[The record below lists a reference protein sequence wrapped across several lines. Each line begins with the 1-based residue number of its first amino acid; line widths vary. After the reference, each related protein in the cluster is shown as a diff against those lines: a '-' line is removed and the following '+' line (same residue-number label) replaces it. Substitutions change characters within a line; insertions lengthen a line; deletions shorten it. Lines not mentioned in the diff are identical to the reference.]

1 MKRRHKLSLL
11 AGLLLSA
18 GVAQASVES
27 DMKSFFND
35 MTYAS
40 NATSA
45 KSWQGQAARYMTGGS
60 FYSRTGVKNIQ
71 MMSISLPSISSGC
84 GGIDVYL
91 GALSFINA
99 DQFIAFMKQIMANSP
114 GYMFE
119 IALKTTVPELAAAKD
134 YVQKLASDMNQFN
147 MSSCQAAQGIV
158 GGMAAMWS
166 ESQQAVCQSVAGQ
179 NNIFSDWAA
188 SRQGCTTGG
197 DYNKVVG
204 KATGSDADKVLTDT
218 NLMWKAIQNSALSNS
233 QELGQF
239 AMSVSGTVIFDSNG
253 KMSVLQSLIT
263 NDKAVLNAMMNGGTA
278 NVYVC
283 DNSSK
288 CTAPTINKLTI
299 SESSSLISMTRKT
312 LEEIQDKAIT
322 DTALTDAEK
331 KFINSTSIPI
341 LTWIIDQSSLSVTRS
356 LFDQLADYIA
366 CDIYLQYMD
375 GILKQVNAQLAGKD
389 YPADSM
395 EQLRGSLRA
404 ANNALNTLR
413 MDVQVKESALI
424 SAQNQIQFLRQQVS
438 SQMTDR
444 YMGNYQFGR
453 VN

>member
-1 MKRRHKLSLL
+1 MLRKSLL
-11 AGLLLSA
+11 AVSLMLGLTVPAL
-18 GVAQASVES
+18 ASVET

-91 GALSFINA
+91 GAMSFINA

-158 GGMAAMWS
+158 GGMSAMWS

-204 KATGSDADKVLTDT
+204 KATGSDADKVLKGV
-218 NLMWKAIQNSALSNS
+218 NMMWKAMDNSALSNS
-233 QELGQF
+233 QELRQF
-239 AMSVSGTVIFDSNG
+239 AMSVSGTVIFDDNG
-253 KMSVLQSLIT
+253 KMHILQSLIS
-263 NDKAVLNAMMNGGTA
+263 NDKAVLNAMMSGGTA

-283 DNSSK
+283 NNNND
-288 CTAPTINKLTI
+288 CLIPTINKLTI
-299 SESSSLISMTRKT
+299 SESSSLINMT
-312 LEEIQDKAIT
+312 KAILT
-322 DTALTDAEK
+322 SIQNKAIDDTPLTDAEK

-341 LTWIIDQSSLSVTRS
+341 LTWIIDQSSLSVTRD

-404 ANNALNTLR
+404 ANSALNSLR
-413 MDVQVKESALI
+413 MDVQVKESTLI
-424 SAQNQIQFLRQQVS
+424 SAQNQIQFVRQQVS

>member
-1 MKRRHKLSLL
+1 MKRLCQLSLL
-11 AGLLLSA
+11 AGVLCCT
-18 GVAQASVES
+18 GIVNASVES

-35 MTYAS
+35 MTYSS
-40 NATSA
+40 NVTTA

-91 GALSFINA
+91 GAFSFINA
-99 DQFIAFMKQIMANSP
+99 DEFIAFIKQIMANSP
-114 GYMFE
+114 GFMFE

-134 YVQKLASDMNQFN
+134 YVQKLASDLNRFN

-158 GGMAAMWS
+158 GGLAAMWS

-197 DYNKVVG
+197 SYNSVVS
-204 KATGSDADKVLTDT
+204 KASGSDADKVLTSV
-218 NLMWKAIQNSALSNS
+218 NLMWNAIQSSVLSNN

-239 AMSVSGTVIFDSNG
+239 AMSVSGTVIFDDEG
-253 KMSVLQSLIT
+253 KMHVLQSLIS
-263 NDKAVLNAMMNGGTA
+263 NDKSVLNAMMNGGTA

-283 DNSSK
+283 DNSNK
-288 CTAPTINKLTI
+288 CLSPTINTLTI
-299 SESSSLISMTRKT
+299 SESHSLIKMTMDI
-312 LEEIQDKAIT
+312 LNSIQEK
-322 DTALTDAEK
+322 ALTDAPLSDTEIK
-331 KFINSTSIPI
+331 LINSTSIPI
-341 LTWIIDQSSLSVTRS
+341 LTWIIDQSSLSVTQG
-356 LFDQLADYIA
+356 LFEQLADYIA

-375 GILKQVNAQLAGKD
+375 GILKQVNARLAGKD
-389 YPADSM
+389 YPKDSM
-395 EQLRGSLRA
+395 LLLRSSLGE
-404 ANNALNTLR
+404 ANKALNTLR

-424 SAQNQIQFLRQQVS
+424 SAQQQIRFVRQQVS

>member
-1 MKRRHKLSLL
+1 MKKLFKHSVL
-11 AGLLLSA
+11 AGLLFSVS
-18 GVAQASVES
+18 VAQASVES

-35 MTYAS
+35 MTYSS

-45 KSWQGQAARYMTGGS
+45 KAWQGQAARYMTGGS

-71 MMSISLPSISSGC
+71 MVSISLPSISSGC

-91 GALSFINA
+91 GAFSFINA
-99 DQFIAFMKQIMANSP
+99 DQFIAFMKQIMANST

-134 YVQKLASDMNQFN
+134 YVQKLVSDLNQFN

-158 GGMAAMWS
+158 GGLASMWS
-166 ESQQAVCQSVAGQ
+166 ESQQAVCQSISGQ
-179 NNIFSDWAA
+179 TNMFADWAA

-197 DYNKVVG
+197 SY
-204 KATGSDADKVLTDT
+204 DKVTDKAKGSEADQVLKNI
-218 NLMWKAIQNSALSNS
+218 NLMWAAMENSALSNNR
-233 QELGQF
+233 ELRQF
-239 AMSVSGTVIFDSNG
+239 AVSVSGTVTFDG
-253 KMSVLQSLIT
+253 EGTMRVLPSLIS

-283 DNSSK
+283 DNANK
-288 CTAPTINKLTI
+288 CLAPTINKLTI
-299 SESSSLISMTRKT
+299 SESSSLVSMTRKT
-312 LEEIQDKAIT
+312 LEIIQDKAIS
-322 DTALTDAEK
+322 DSALTDAEK

-389 YPADSM
+389 YPAESM
-395 EQLRGSLRA
+395 TLLRTSLRD

-424 SAQNQIQFLRQQVS
+424 SAQSQIQFLRQQVS

>member
-1 MKRRHKLSLL
+1 MKRFFKLSTL
-11 AGLLLSA
+11 AGLLLSVS
-18 GVAQASVES
+18 VAQASVES

-35 MTYAS
+35 MTYSS

-45 KSWQGQAARYMTGGS
+45 KAWQGQAARYMTGGS

-71 MMSISLPSISSGC
+71 MVSISLPSISSGC

-91 GALSFINA
+91 GAFSFINA
-99 DQFIAFMKQIMANSP
+99 DQFIAFMKQIMANST

-134 YVQKLASDMNQFN
+134 YVQKLVSDLNQFN

-158 GGMAAMWS
+158 GGLASMWS
-166 ESQQAVCQSVAGQ
+166 ESQQAVCQSISGQ
-179 NNIFSDWAA
+179 TNMFADWAA

-197 DYNKVVG
+197 GYDKVTD
-204 KATGSDADKVLTDT
+204 KATGSEADQVLKNI
-218 NLMWKAIQNSALSNS
+218 NLMWSAMENSALSNS
-233 QELGQF
+233 QELRQF
-239 AMSVSGTVIFDSNG
+239 AMSVSGTVTFDG
-253 KMSVLQSLIT
+253 EGTMRVLPSLIS

-283 DNSSK
+283 DNANK
-288 CTAPTINKLTI
+288 CLAPSINKLTI
-299 SESSSLISMTRKT
+299 AESGSLVSMTRKT
-312 LEEIQDKAIT
+312 LEEIQDKAIS
-322 DTALTDAEK
+322 DKALTEAER

-375 GILKQVNAQLAGKD
+375 GILKQVNARLAGKD
-389 YPADSM
+389 YPGESM
-395 EQLRGSLRA
+395 ALLRSSLRE
-404 ANNALNTLR
+404 ANSALNTLR

-424 SAQNQIQFLRQQVS
+424 SAQQQIQFLRQQVS

>member
-1 MKRRHKLSLL
+1 MKRRYILSALP
-11 AGLLLSA
+11 GMLLSA
-18 GVAQASVES
+18 TVAQASVES
-27 DMKSFFND
+27 DMKKFFND
-35 MTYAS
+35 MTYSS

-197 DYNKVVG
+197 GYDKVTE
-204 KATGSDADKVLTDT
+204 KAKGSDADHVLKNI
-218 NLMWKAIQNSALSNS
+218 NLMWTAMENSALSNS
-233 QELGQF
+233 QELRQF
-239 AMSVSGTVIFDSNG
+239 AMSVSGTVTFDNNG
-253 KMSVLQSLIT
+253 TMRVLPSLIS

-278 NVYVC
+278 SVYVC
-283 DNSSK
+283 DNANK
-288 CTAPTINKLTI
+288 CLAPSINKLTI
-299 SESSSLISMTRKT
+299 GESSSLISMTRKT
-312 LEEIQDKAIT
+312 LEDIQDKAIT
-322 DTALTDAEK
+322 DTALTDAER

-389 YPADSM
+389 YPGESM
-395 EQLRGSLRA
+395 KLLRNSLHE